1 VHDRQGG
8 GDLDQIHQQDHAQ
21 DRVRPTGTGDTE
33 TAVIT
38 NRNKEI
44 LTTYFDRNGDFVR
57 GPLAVA

>member
-1 VHDRQGG
+1 
-8 GDLDQIHQQDHAQ
+8 
-21 DRVRPTGTGDTE
+21 VRLTGTGDTE

>member
-8 GDLDQIHQQDHAQ
+8 GDLDQIHQQGHAQ
-21 DRVRPTGTGDTE
+21 DRVRLTGTGDTE